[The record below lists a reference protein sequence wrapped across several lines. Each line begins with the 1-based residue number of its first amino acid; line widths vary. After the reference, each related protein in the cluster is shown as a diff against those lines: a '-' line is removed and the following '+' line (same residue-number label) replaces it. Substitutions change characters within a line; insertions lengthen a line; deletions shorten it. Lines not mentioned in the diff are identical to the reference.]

1 MSAALLCAVV
11 TLFVVVTLIQYMHGM
26 HDIMSTALLCA
37 VVTLFV
43 VVTLIQYM
51 HVMYDIMSA
60 AVVTLNPLV

>member
-1 MSAALLCAVV
+1 MSA
-11 TLFVVVTLIQYMHGM
+11 
-26 HDIMSTALLCA
+26 ALLCA